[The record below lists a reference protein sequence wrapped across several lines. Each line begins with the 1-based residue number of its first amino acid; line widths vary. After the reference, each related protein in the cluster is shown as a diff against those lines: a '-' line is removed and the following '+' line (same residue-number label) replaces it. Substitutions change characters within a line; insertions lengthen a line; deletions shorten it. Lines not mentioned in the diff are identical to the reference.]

1 MLNNSNSNIIPKR
14 TFNLTELKIINLVDV
29 HFGNIACEKNFF
41 KKVILRHFYAFR
53 ARFRQARAA
62 PLL

>member
-14 TFNLTELKIINLVDV
+14 TFNLTELKIINLGDV

-41 KKVILRHFYAFR
+41 K
-53 ARFRQARAA
+53 
-62 PLL
+62 

>member
-14 TFNLTELKIINLVDV
+14 TFNLTELKIINLGDV

-41 KKVILRHFYAFR
+41 KKAIAYIKANPTVYNDYMTWFLM
-53 ARFRQARAA
+53 
-62 PLL
+62 